1 MIKYLIIQLDD
12 TSVSYCHYPALTG
25 KPRLISLDDLRA
37 GILWA
42 MKENVTVQ
50 FVYPSYRLPDEYHRV
65 IESIDHADIVP
76 AGCEDTG
83 LLDKA
88 DVIVLDGMSRI
99 ASHTFRSNAAYV
111 LRTSKED
118 LLTGRDAVAY
128 LLDRVM
134 RLNVVITD
142 VETFTDDDT
151 ERYGKLL
158 GSLAEAVAEQYAAGR
173 NVQFNLLTDRL
184 MLDRMN
190 NCNAGWETIALAP
203 DGRFYPCPAFYGD
216 ADKGYNIGDLH
227 SGPDIKN
234 PQLYRL
240 DHAPICRRCDAWQCR
255 RCTWLNCRLTLE
267 VNTPGHQQCIMT
279 HVERNASRRLLP
291 LFPGTEIPEI
301 GYLDP
306 FDIAKN

>member
-25 KPRLISLDDLRA
+25 KPRLISLDNLRA

-42 MKENVTVQ
+42 MKENATVQ

-128 LLDRVM
+128 L
-134 RLNVVITD
+134 
-142 VETFTDDDT
+142 
-151 ERYGKLL
+151 
-158 GSLAEAVAEQYAAGR
+158 
-173 NVQFNLLTDRL
+173 
-184 MLDRMN
+184 
-190 NCNAGWETIALAP
+190 
-203 DGRFYPCPAFYGD
+203 PA
-216 ADKGYNIGDLH
+216 
-227 SGPDIKN
+227 
-234 PQLYRL
+234 
-240 DHAPICRRCDAWQCR
+240 
-255 RCTWLNCRLTLE
+255 
-267 VNTPGHQQCIMT
+267 
-279 HVERNASRRLLP
+279 
-291 LFPGTEIPEI
+291 
-301 GYLDP
+301 
-306 FDIAKN
+306 